1 MKAYIRILDLSP
13 LLDRLNEGKGLREIE
28 KDELF
33 RCKMLTLGDI
43 TEIKDRIFDILPP
56 QNEKSGEND
65 GEIVFDKKENAP
77 DICTILGKVL
87 KCGEKSLKT
96 SKNIEELVS
105 LAPAFYQN
113 YIKEAKSEARRVERL
128 GAFLVLSSIYHD
140 VFADFLPN
148 FERNEK
154 GKPYFPDNHAI
165 FSISHSKNLVCVA
178 FYPCKWGKETDNAE
192 KSEKSGGNI
201 GFLARIGVDLE
212 ARVDALDE
220 KALENAEKTSRR
232 FFSDEESSELNAL
245 CKEEFTNAFALIWT
259 LRESYVKM
267 TGDGFSRFKTADL
280 SSAIT
285 RSYRVK
291 TNGKEFILSV
301 CIG

>member
-43 TEIKDRIFDILPP
+43 TEIKGRIFDILPP

-65 GEIVFDKKENAP
+65 AEIVFDKEENAP

-96 SKNIEELVS
+96 SKNIEEVVS

-140 VFADFLPN
+140 VFADFLPS

-154 GKPYFPDNHAI
+154 GSPIFPIITLFSAFHTVKILFVLPFPLASGEKKLKTPIKSKKVVIKLI
-165 FSISHSKNLVCVA
+165 FA
-178 FYPCKWGKETDNAE
+178 QG
-192 KSEKSGGNI
+192 
-201 GFLARIGVDLE
+201 
-212 ARVDALDE
+212 
-220 KALENAEKTSRR
+220 
-232 FFSDEESSELNAL
+232 
-245 CKEEFTNAFALIWT
+245 
-259 LRESYVKM
+259 
-267 TGDGFSRFKTADL
+267 
-280 SSAIT
+280 
-285 RSYRVK
+285 
-291 TNGKEFILSV
+291 
-301 CIG
+301 